1 MINLIISS
9 IVLYYININ
18 INNNIEYIKYCLSR
32 NE

>member
-18 INNNIEYIKYCLSR
+18 IDTEYIKYCLLR